1 MALKKMLI
9 LYHLTYV
16 KKSNVASQKG
26 ARVHM
31 KLKKFAP
38 FILSASALI
47 ISGCS
52 STSVDAAASELNT
65 QQEELTTHLNEL
77 FESESNLQTTFED
90 SLANDPELT
99 TFSDGSASVFE
110 NIEQRSDLL
119 NTIEDLNS
127 DMRSNV
133 ENLAEYE
140 GENLDNE
147 SVQSIGESYLALNDN
162 ITEYTEAYSTALES
176 QESYF
181 DMIGSEEA
189 TYQEFTD
196 GINTVNEEQQTL
208 QDTAQTIDDQLVELQ
223 PQLNEVI
230 TATEEASSQEG

>member
-1 MALKKMLI
+1 M
-9 LYHLTYV
+9 
-16 KKSNVASQKG
+16 
-26 ARVHM
+26 
-31 KLKKFAP
+31 
-38 FILSASALI
+38 LSASALI

-52 STSVDAAASELNT
+52 STNADASASELNT
-65 QQEELTTHLNEL
+65 QQDELTTHFNEL
-77 FESESNLQTTFED
+77 FESESNLQSSFED

-99 TFSDGSASVFE
+99 TFSNGDASVFD
-110 NIEQRSDLL
+110 NIEQRNDLID
-119 NTIEDLNS
+119 TIEDLNS

-147 SVQSIGESYLALNDN
+147 TVQSVGANYLTLNDT
-162 ITEYTEAYSTALES
+162 ITEYTESYTAALEN

-181 DMIGSEEA
+181 DGIGSEEA

-196 GINTVNEEQQTL
+196 GINTINEEQQTL

-230 TATEEASSQEG
+230 AATERASSQEG